1 MKLDYTLSST
11 STAPPIHLAGLM
23 TIMPLARERA
33 RMFLNPLNDAM
44 WEYQITT
51 PLRVAAFLAQVAHES
66 GQLQYTRE
74 LWGPTQ
80 SQLGYEGRADLGNQL
95 PGDGRRYLGRGLIQI
110 TGRANYLACSI
121 GLYGDGE
128 VLLDTPERLE
138 NTVDACR
145 SAAWFWYDQGL
156 NALADVGNF
165 RSITRRIN
173 GGYNGWQDRATYYA
187 RAKAILGIREFA

>member
-1 MKLDYTLSST
+1 MKLDYTLPEP
-11 STAPPIHLAGLM
+11 PPIHLAGLM

-44 WEYQITT
+44 REYQITT

-80 SQLGYEGRADLGNQL
+80 AQLGYEGRADLGNQL

-128 VLLDTPERLE
+128 ILLATPDRLE

-145 SAAWFWYDQGL
+145 SAAWFWYDRGL
-156 NALADVGNF
+156 NALADVGDF
-165 RSITRRIN
+165 RAITRRIN
-173 GGYNGWQDRATYYA
+173 GGYNGWQDRAAYYA
-187 RAKAILGIREFA
+187 RAKAILGIGEFA